1 MPILTVLPAVLP
13 SKAATVAVLLLAV
26 LTVWLAVRL
35 AVLTVLLAVATSA
48 SLAYF
53 DGVRVVYVRVMHALT
68 GELPEW
74 REDGARAD
82 YVLSP
87 QVSFPSSTP
96 PLFLLCCVTRAHEG
110 CSGRGV
116 GSHTHD
122 TLDTMTSGVFWSTC
136 FDLVSTR

>member
-1 MPILTVLPAVLP
+1 MDTHGHIGIAD
-13 SKAATVAVLLLAV
+13 
-26 LTVWLAVRL
+26 
-35 AVLTVLLAVATSA
+35 
-48 SLAYF
+48 F

-87 QVSFPSSTP
+87 QVRFPSSTP
-96 PLFLLCCVTRAHEG
+96 PFLLCCVTRAHAG